1 MHEYPPEV
9 IIFISF
15 ACMVIL
21 VIGYVRDRSIK
32 QDRERAEN
40 DRRTINWQKKRGV
53 FDRNTAVKKT
63 KLDAILRSPSVN
75 LSPTSQLKIDRY
87 KSELKLHE
95 ASLDHRQFNVLAQKL
110 LDELSEGSISLIHK
124 PSESLPAKRLHFP
137 LLNSG
142 IETVIVRGNLV
153 NIDARDCTCD
163 WLAYLK
169 SQKVSIIPK
178 TDIRWVC
185 RHQAEIIC
193 KHVDLDSIDASE
205 LSLKIIN
212 QRYRKGYYL
221 EHQES
226 RYTKI
231 LFGIDSALD
240 WIDVF
245 VDHYDD
251 AHRYGYSLVEKRWAF
266 DQKPKPGSR
275 KTVKIINQ
283 YFSIG

>member
-142 IETVIVRGNLV
+142 IETVIVRGNSV
-153 NIDARDCTCD
+153 NIDDRDCSCD
-163 WLAYLK
+163 WITNLK
-169 SQKVSIIPK
+169 SQKRIMIPK

-185 RHQAEIIC
+185 RHQAELIF
-193 KHVDLDSIDASE
+193 KHVDLDLIDASE

-212 QRYRKGYYL
+212 QRYRKEYYL

-226 RYTKI
+226 RYTTI
-231 LFGIDSALD
+231 LFGFDSDLD

>member
-1 MHEYPPEV
+1 MNEYPPEL
-9 IIFISF
+9 IIFISIICL
-15 ACMVIL
+15 ALLPIAY
-21 VIGYVRDRSIK
+21 IRDISIK
-32 QDRERAEN
+32 QDREREEN
-40 DRRTINWQKKRGV
+40 ARRAVNWHKKRGV
-53 FDRNTAVKKT
+53 FDRNTAVKKAKPGPVLNCSSE
-63 KLDAILRSPSVN
+63 KL
-75 LSPTSQLKIDRY
+75 TSKSRATIASY
-87 KSELKLHE
+87 KQGLQQHELN
-95 ASLDHRQFNVLAQKL
+95 LDHKQYNVLAQKL
-110 LDELSEGSISLIHK
+110 LNELSGGSISLVHM
-124 PSESLPAKRLHFP
+124 PSSSMLSTQLHFP
-137 LLNSG
+137 LLEVG
-142 IETVIVRGNLV
+142 LEEVEVRGNLV

-185 RHQAEIIC
+185 RHQAELIC
-193 KHVDLDSIDASE
+193 KHVDLGSIDASE

-212 QRYRKGYYL
+212 QRYRKEFYL

-226 RYTKI
+226 RYTKL
-231 LFGIDSALD
+231 LFGFDSDLD